1 MKSLLVSVAFLG
13 LLAGS
18 CEAGEVAAKQSE
30 LQDLK
35 AVFAQVESRE
45 VVAAR
50 ARLGGTIVSLAV
62 EEGSAVKA
70 GDVLAVVVD
79 DKLALQLGAVDAKS
93 KAFKAELQNAE
104 TELGR
109 ASKLVKSGVVPKNK
123 VDGLQTQVDVLKNQ
137 IIATDAERQVLEQQ
151 QTEGEVLAPAP
162 GRVLSVPVTKG
173 SVIMPGEPVARI
185 ASSGYFLRLS
195 LPERHAAH
203 IKTGDQVRVGQRGMD
218 IVDNEQSV
226 ATGKVVKVYP
236 EIEGGRVLADVEV
249 EGLGDFFVGERT
261 RVWIPVSKRQVISV
275 PASSVSNRYGVDY
288 VRVKGAVG
296 EVDVPVVIGAKLND
310 TDTEILSGLAAG
322 DVVVTP

>member
-1 MKSLLVSVAFLG
+1 MKSLLVSVGFLG

-18 CEAGEVAAKQSE
+18 CGAGEVAAKQSE

-79 DKLALQLGAVDAKS
+79 DKLALQLEAVEAKS

-185 ASSGYFLRLS
+185 ASSGYF
-195 LPERHAAH
+195 PAA
-203 IKTGDQVRVGQRGMD
+203 
-218 IVDNEQSV
+218 
-226 ATGKVVKVYP
+226 
-236 EIEGGRVLADVEV
+236 
-249 EGLGDFFVGERT
+249 
-261 RVWIPVSKRQVISV
+261 
-275 PASSVSNRYGVDY
+275 
-288 VRVKGAVG
+288 
-296 EVDVPVVIGAKLND
+296 
-310 TDTEILSGLAAG
+310 
-322 DVVVTP
+322 VTA